1 MGWQEEIEEKFSLE
15 RVESIDGILTYYA
28 TLKDI
33 FEIGKAL
40 KKHFEILLDITAV
53 DYFKKKEKRFEI
65 VYHFLSLKEKVRLR
79 IKVPVGEGEK
89 VPSYTPLWKNAN
101 WLEREVYDMFGI
113 EFEGHPDLRR
123 ILLYP
128 EFEGHP
134 LRKDYP
140 LKKSQPRIKLLR
152 SEREE

>member
-1 MGWQEEIEEKFSLE
+1 VVIEKIAEKYSLNKINTSDEIPSFYCERGKFISLFNE
-15 RVESIDGILTYYA
+15 
-28 TLKDI
+28 LKD
-33 FEIGKAL
+33 E
-40 KKHFEILLDITAV
+40 FEILLDITAV
-53 DYFKKKEKRFEI
+53 DFLGRRNERFDL
-65 VYHFLSLKEKVRLR
+65 VYLLLSLKNKTRLR
-79 IKVPVGEGEK
+79 IKVKIKEGEK
-89 VPSYTPLWKNAN
+89 LPSLSKLWKNAN

-140 LKKSQPRIKLLR
+140 LKKSHPRLPLLR
-152 SEREE
+152 PERE

>member
-1 MGWQEEIEEKFSLE
+1 MVIEEIAEKYNLKKIEAADEIPSFYCT
-15 RVESIDGILTYYA
+15 RDSITDILSE
-28 TLKDI
+28 
-33 FEIGKAL
+33 FH
-40 KKHFEILLDITAV
+40 KHFEILLDITAV
-53 DYFKKKEKRFEI
+53 DYLGKRDKRFEV
-65 VYHFLSLKEKVRLR
+65 VYLLLSIKNRTRLR
-79 IKVPVGEGEK
+79 LKVPLDEGEK
-89 VPSYTPLWKNAN
+89 IPSASSLWKNAN

-152 SEREE
+152 PERE

>member
-1 MGWQEEIEEKFSLE
+1 MVLDEEIERKFSLE
-15 RVESIDGILTYYA
+15 KIETADEIPTFYCHRENLIPLMEK
-28 TLKDI
+28 LKGDY
-33 FEIGKAL
+33 
-40 KKHFEILLDITAV
+40 EILLDITAV
-53 DYFKKKEKRFEI
+53 DYLGKREKRFEV
-65 VYHFLSLKEKVRLR
+65 VYHLLSLSQKKRLR
-79 IKVPVGEGEK
+79 IKVRVDEGEK
-89 VPSYTPLWKNAN
+89 VSTLSFLWKNAN

-128 EFEGHP
+128 EFKGHP

-152 SEREE
+152 PERE

>member
-15 RVESIDGILTYYA
+15 KLESVDGIPTYYA
-28 TLKDI
+28 TLNDI
-33 FEIGKAL
+33 FEIGKVL

-53 DYFKKKEKRFEI
+53 DYFKKKEKRFEV

-79 IKVPVGEGEK
+79 IKVPVAEGEK

-101 WLEREVYDMFGI
+101 WLEREVDDMFGI

-140 LKKSQPRIKLLR
+140 LKKSQPRMKLLR
-152 SEREE
+152 PERKE